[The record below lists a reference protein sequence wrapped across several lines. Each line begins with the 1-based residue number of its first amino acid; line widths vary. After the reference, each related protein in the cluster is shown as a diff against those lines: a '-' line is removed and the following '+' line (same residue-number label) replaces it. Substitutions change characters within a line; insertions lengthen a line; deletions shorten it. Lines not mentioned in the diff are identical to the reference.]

1 LLVLAWVVVI
11 TIAILGV
18 LAGLYFYF
26 RFSLSVP
33 SALIEGIGPVQGMKR
48 SFRLAKDSIWRI
60 FLLYFL
66 AWVVALGLTLAFA
79 IPARILAAEFILRK
93 AYFLALVAQQLGSF
107 LAGVLAGP
115 IGPIAVSLV
124 YYDQRVRKEAFDL
137 QLMMQAL
144 DEPGAFPAP
153 AALPAIGP

>member
-1 LLVLAWVVVI
+1 M
-11 TIAILGV
+11 IATLGL
-18 LAGLYFYF
+18 LAGLYIYF

-33 SALIEGIGPVQGMKR
+33 SALVEGIGPVQAMRR
-48 SFRLAKDSIWRI
+48 SFRLAKNSMWRI

-66 AWVVALGLTLAFA
+66 AWVVALGLTVAFA
-79 IPARILAAEFILRK
+79 IPARILAVAFILRK

-115 IGPIAVSLV
+115 IAPIALSLV

-137 QLMMQAL
+137 QLMMQSIDQA
-144 DEPGAFPAP
+144 AP
-153 AALPAIGP
+153 VQTAIAAPPIG